1 VAIGKSQITT
11 KVRTNQIIL
20 GICWRSFKVK
30 PRQECVDD
38 LLSCSEKLGELEHR
52 SRRNEVLL
60 KKIKDPE
67 MFWQIKG

>member
-1 VAIGKSQITT
+1 MIFFPVPK
-11 KVRTNQIIL
+11 
-20 GICWRSFKVK
+20 
-30 PRQECVDD
+30 
-38 LLSCSEKLGELEHR
+38 KLGELEHR